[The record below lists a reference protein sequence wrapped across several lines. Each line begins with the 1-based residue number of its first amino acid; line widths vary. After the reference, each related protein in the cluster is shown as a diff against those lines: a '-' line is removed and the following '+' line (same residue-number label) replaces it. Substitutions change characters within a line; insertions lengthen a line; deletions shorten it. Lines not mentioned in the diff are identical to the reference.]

1 MYLLFGISSFV
12 HGKSIIS
19 HICVS
24 PHLPKL
30 GIQSIVIDKMF
41 QHDVTIYLIF
51 LFAFMVNYFCAMYI
65 SLPVNVDTVNSAG
78 IAGAHM
84 LVGQPTWRGP
94 TFEIDKPHT
103 GLLAM
108 VDEAIVG
115 IRFSTNFKAP
125 ELEQFDA
132 IEFMCLLY
140 FHISN
145 LMFCVVCIIL
155 LVRLLMAMMTNT
167 FKIVQEKAQLE
178 WRLLL
183 TRHVLRLELLGSE
196 LLGENAQ
203 ERLFAGQKSHIDG
216 ERYHSF
222 IKVQLQPGEAPSMP
236 IQIARVQNGAVDWFD
251 EDVLDSK
258 GTRAKEG
265 SRPAAAGLA
274 CLETPNA
281 SKSIRSSGVVE
292 SCRESCASAANPGR
306 RQASAVAMDEMS
318 AKLEALSRELRLRDE
333 AHKAALL
340 ACEEAL
346 SKELRQRDEAHKAV
360 ILARDQYQRDM
371 DQAHKMA
378 LEAQEG
384 EQRDREAGD
393 RQLARKRDEA
403 HRAELASRDAEHSKA
418 LDTLGED
425 LRRVVGLLE
434 SKTGG
439 KQAAN
444 QECKP

>member
-1 MYLLFGISSFV
+1 
-12 HGKSIIS
+12 
-19 HICVS
+19 
-24 PHLPKL
+24 
-30 GIQSIVIDKMF
+30 
-41 QHDVTIYLIF
+41 
-51 LFAFMVNYFCAMYI
+51 
-65 SLPVNVDTVNSAG
+65 
-78 IAGAHM
+78 
-84 LVGQPTWRGP
+84 
-94 TFEIDKPHT
+94 
-103 GLLAM
+103 
-108 VDEAIVG
+108 
-115 IRFSTNFKAP
+115 
-125 ELEQFDA
+125 
-132 IEFMCLLY
+132 
-140 FHISN
+140 
-145 LMFCVVCIIL
+145 
-155 LVRLLMAMMTNT
+155 
-167 FKIVQEKAQLE
+167 
-178 WRLLL
+178 
-183 TRHVLRLELLGSE
+183 
-196 LLGENAQ
+196 
-203 ERLFAGQKSHIDG
+203 
-216 ERYHSF
+216 
-222 IKVQLQPGEAPSMP
+222 
-236 IQIARVQNGAVDWFD
+236 
-251 EDVLDSK
+251 
-258 GTRAKEG
+258 
-265 SRPAAAGLA
+265 
-274 CLETPNA
+274 
-281 SKSIRSSGVVE
+281 
-292 SCRESCASAANPGR
+292 
-306 RQASAVAMDEMS
+306 MDEMS